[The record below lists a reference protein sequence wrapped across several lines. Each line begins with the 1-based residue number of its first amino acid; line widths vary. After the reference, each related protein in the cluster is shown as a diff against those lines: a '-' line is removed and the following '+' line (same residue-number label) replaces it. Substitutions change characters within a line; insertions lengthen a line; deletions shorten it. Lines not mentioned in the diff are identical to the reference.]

1 MKQHIWKLISL
12 GLGIA
17 LFFSI
22 SMRGIEKQEYNEQ
35 KLDQIYSIYSAIDE
49 LIPFTRQ
56 ITADHLQLE
65 KEEEDLI
72 LTQLK
77 IAYMNHF
84 EQVADLFD
92 DTILDDD
99 MDDFLSDFDEVMT
112 TYINMDSKD
121 EAARANANLKDLMER
136 VMDMHVEY
144 DNDIN

>member
-121 EAARANANLKDLMER
+121 EAARANANLKDLKER